1 MERRFLIATI
11 LLTAFRL
18 YAATPV
24 RVAIID
30 RMGEAP
36 LEALLVTALSK
47 TEGIELVERTEINRI
62 LDERQ
67 LSDFTGTEKFSKL
80 GELLH
85 ADGLLVIESI
95 PVSGKEPV
103 ATARLVSVKSGAC
116 VLATLLPQKDGEI
129 FKNEPEAWAELM
141 ARDVARLAG
150 KLMVTRENAVPI
162 SVLNIRATLRSRENS
177 ALELSVT
184 KLLEARLASV
194 ANVILLERRQ
204 LGGIQ
209 FERGLDATDVPP
221 LSNSVIVVD
230 GSFTAGGQPDGS
242 VEATIRLRQKEGAP
256 IVATTVQGKMSDAP
270 ALAESIAAVLLEA
283 IKQKS
288 PAVAWDREKEAAV
301 YFDEGVWAWRAGEYG
316 TAKEALEAARAL
328 GDRSP
333 DVAALET
340 WLFCEEAWPSYIP
353 VESRHLMNPISAQLP
368 SPEKQNEAFLE
379 AFAALKEF
387 EDAGGVLTKLELDM
401 DPTRGLDDKRLRGEL
416 FDRGSEFLY
425 RNDRA
430 NQPVNAEPLRQCV
443 RSIAGIKDQAPG
455 DPETAM
461 ANSTA
466 EVRDSAELIAFYEK
480 LLRADRGRGRT
491 LLLFPR
497 SAEDALGVRFQ
508 NDPKALWA
516 WNDLLTRLCSDPDP
530 ATRLRGMLIR
540 AGKAKTPEQIA
551 DYRNFLLELGRQ
563 GASLYEAGQLG
574 AFLNGD
580 GNRRG
585 FEEERSELLRTLCD
599 TLPGYEWGLNWLVN
613 LKVPDDQREKTWDA
627 YLKYQDRC
635 RKNKRGGNFGQ
646 LTSVLLLHNPGWNP
660 KHDEAVPDNALLVH
674 LFWDPYHIPGRDPVP
689 VNFFDIETFGAEAW
703 VVGYLGSKK
712 FEIYN
717 VKLPDFQTSVVDVG
731 GIYLGNSTLTI
742 TPDALWTIS
751 FESKGTGDVGKKFIA
766 RHDRLTGENQ
776 RWPIPA
782 GQALDVVN
790 GRVFVWY
797 NDKVNGAG
805 LAELNLKSG
814 EFKLIV
820 SAMRNPPET
829 PFDEREEWNPEGVIP
844 GHGNDLY
851 VAVGKPDNGLFE
863 LGGNWK
869 KMIPIHRVKTL
880 RYDGCY
886 LLTSEIGE
894 AIYIDPNK
902 TGMEFW
908 LAGPKNS
915 TKTQAKAKWISWSE
929 IKEPLFN
936 MAFRPGELFILEQD
950 ETGARRLHCWFDG
963 GPREG
968 VFVPLVFHFPVAEK
982 DFITSLGNR
991 FRITNGIISID
1002 SVIDPER
1009 AVFPLKLRATDKGLI
1024 LAAAGHGFWFIP
1036 NDELHAAIAKA
1047 DKVLDVAKPESKN
1060 P

>member
-1 MERRFLIATI
+1 TGQ
-11 LLTAFRL
+11 
-18 YAATPV
+18 PS
-24 RVAIID
+24 
-30 RMGEAP
+30 

-62 LDERQ
+62 VDEKR
-67 LSDFTGTEKFSKL
+67 LADFTETGKFASL
-80 GELLH
+80 GGLIR
-85 ADGLLVIESI
+85 ADGVLIIESI
-95 PVSGKEPV
+95 PVPGKEPV

-116 VLATLLPQKDGEI
+116 LLATLLPQKDGET
-129 FKNEPEAWAELM
+129 FKDEPDAWAGLM

-150 KLMVTRENAVPI
+150 KLMVSRESAVPL

-194 ANVILLERRQ
+194 ENVILLERRQ
-204 LGGIQ
+204 LRGIQ
-209 FERGLDATDVPP
+209 FERRLDATDVPP

-230 GSFTAGGQPDGS
+230 GSFTDGGQPDGP
-242 VEATIRLRQKEGAP
+242 VEVKIRLRQKERAP
-256 IVATTVQGKMSDAP
+256 IAAATVKGKMSDAP
-270 ALAESIAAVLLEA
+270 ALADTVADTVLEA
-283 IKQKS
+283 IKQKP
-288 PAVAWDREKEAAV
+288 PAAAWDREKEAAV
-301 YFDEGVWAWRAGEYG
+301 FFDEGVWAWRAGEYE
-316 TAKEALEAARAL
+316 AAVEALEAARAL
-328 GDRSP
+328 GDQSP
-333 DVAALET
+333 DIAALET
-340 WLFCEEAWPSYIP
+340 WLFCEEAWPSHIP
-353 VESRHLMNPISAQLP
+353 VESRHLVNPISAQLP
-368 SPEKQNEAFLE
+368 PPEKQNEAFLE
-379 AFAALKEF
+379 AFASLKEF
-387 EDAGGVLTKLELDM
+387 EEAGETLTKLKLDM
-401 DPTRGLDDKRLRGEL
+401 EPTRGLDEKHLRGQL

-425 RNDRA
+425 RNDHA
-430 NQPVNAEPLRQCV
+430 TQPINAEPLRQCV
-443 RSIAGIKDQAPG
+443 RSIAGMKGQAPG

-466 EVRDSAELIAFYEK
+466 VVCDSVELIAFYEK
-480 LLRADRGRGRT
+480 LLRAGRGRGKM

-497 SAEDALGVRFQ
+497 STEDALGVRFQ
-508 NDPKALWA
+508 NDPKAVWA

-530 ATRLRGMLIR
+530 ATRLRGLLIR
-540 AGKAKTPEQIA
+540 AGKARTPEQIA
-551 DYRNFLLELGRQ
+551 DYRSFLLELGRQ

-574 AFLNGD
+574 IFLNGD

-585 FEEERSELLRTLCD
+585 FEEERGELLRTLCD

-613 LKVPDDQREKTWDA
+613 LKVPDDLREKTWEA

-635 RKNKRGGNFGQ
+635 RENKRGGDFGQ
-646 LTSVLLLHNPGWNP
+646 LTGVLLFHNPGWSP
-660 KHDEAVPDNALLVH
+660 KHEEPAPDNALSVH
-674 LFWDPYHIPGRDPVP
+674 LFWNPYHLPGKEPAP
-689 VNFFDIETFGAEAW
+689 VNFFDIVTLGPEVWAVA
-703 VVGYLGSKK
+703 YLGPKK
-712 FEIYN
+712 YQIYD
-717 VKLPDFQTSVVDVG
+717 VKLPDFQTSVVDME
-731 GIYLGNSTLTI
+731 GIDLGNSKLTV
-742 TPDALWTIS
+742 TQDALWILS
-751 FESKGTGDVGKKFIA
+751 SESNGRDNPRQKIIT

-790 GRVFVWY
+790 GRLFVWY

-844 GHGNDLY
+844 RHGNDLY
-851 VAVGKPDNGLFE
+851 VAMGKPDNGLFE

-869 KMIPIHRVKTL
+869 KIIPIHMVKAL
-880 RYDGCY
+880 RYNGCY

-894 AIYIDPNK
+894 AVYIDPNK
-902 TGMEFW
+902 TGKEFW

-915 TKTQAKAKWISWSE
+915 TKTQAKAKWITWSE

-950 ETGARRLHCWFDG
+950 ETGAHRLHCWFDG

-968 VFVPLVFHFPVAEK
+968 VFVPLVFHFPNAEK
-982 DFITSLGNR
+982 EFLASMGSR
-991 FRITNGIISID
+991 FRITNGIISLD
-1002 SVIDPER
+1002 SIIDPER

-1024 LAAAGHGFWFIP
+1024 LAAVSHGFWFIP

-1047 DKVLDVAKPESKN
+1047 DKVLNVAKSESKN